1 METINFEI
9 KKEKETQ
16 DLGRFVIEPLPA
28 GYGMT
33 LGTALRRT
41 LLSSLSGGAISEVR
55 IQGVAH
61 PFTTLKGVK
70 EDVVEL
76 IMNLKKVRFSL
87 HGDGPYEATLE
98 AKGKK
103 VVTAGDIKISS
114 EAQVANPDF
123 KIATLTDKD
132 AKIALTLLVEKGTG
146 YRSTEERGGGKVGVI
161 PMDSIFSPVVKVG
174 YWVEGTRV
182 GRNTNF
188 ERLILEVTTDATIKP
203 SEAISSAAEILRE
216 YFSRLVVSKAPG
228 KVAVK
233 QETKKEKKVVEKAP
247 KKKESKKRASSRKK

>member
-1 METINFEI
+1 MEPINFEI

-16 DLGRFVIEPLPA
+16 DLGRFVVEPLPA

-41 LLSSLSGGAISEVR
+41 LLSSLPGGAIAEVR

-70 EDVVEL
+70 EDVVEI
-76 IMNLKKVRFSL
+76 IMNLKKVRFSPR
-87 HGDGPYEATLE
+87 GEGPYEATLE

-103 VVTAGDIKISS
+103 TVTAKDIQISS
-114 EAQVANPDF
+114 EAQVANPEL

-146 YRSTEERGGGKVGVI
+146 YRSAEERGGGKVGVI

-182 GRNTNF
+182 GRKTNF
-188 ERLILEVTTDATIKP
+188 ERLILEVATDGTLKP
-203 SEAISSAAEILRE
+203 SEAISSAAEILKDC
-216 YFSRLVVSKAPG
+216 FGRLVVSRAPA
-228 KVAVK
+228 KPVAEPEV
-233 QETKKEKKVVEKAP
+233 KKEKKAAKKAP
-247 KKKESKKRASSRKK
+247 KKEPKKRSSSRKK